1 MENNKIQ
8 KFIKLADE
16 MENQSDI
23 DLLLANDLIK
33 QAKYLKGINKIE
45 LMGGDYP
52 LIEDFLNVDFEAKQG
67 IKGSVL
73 KVSQYIPNSK
83 KLIIMNNPYFKKEF
97 VHQFVKQYLLNREE
111 NPDFLILDYLF
122 KEINKI
128 SEKESY
134 LLISGTPS
142 NKFFNKIKEEN
153 KAIINELKCWDIIIY
168 RGELPSFYNKSD
180 FYRTNGKSIKGNMKI
195 NLLKKNK

>member
-1 MENNKIQ
+1 MENNQIQ
-8 KFIKLADE
+8 KFLKLVDE
-16 MENQSDI
+16 LENQSDI
-23 DLLLANDLIK
+23 ELLLADDLIK
-33 QAKYLKGINKIE
+33 QAKYLAGSNKIE

-52 LIEDFLNVDFEAKQG
+52 TIEDFLNVDIEAKRG

-73 KVSQYIPNSK
+73 KVSKYIPNSK

-97 VHQFVKQYLLNREE
+97 VHQFLKQYPLNIEE
-111 NPDFLILDYLF
+111 TPDFLILDYLF

-128 SEKESY
+128 SEKDTY

-153 KAIINELKCWDIIIY
+153 KAIINELNCWDIMIY
-168 RGELPSFYNKSD
+168 RGKLPSFYKD
-180 FYRTNGKSIKGNMKI
+180 TEFYRTNGKSIKGNMKI
-195 NLLKKNK
+195 NLLKKTQ